1 MFDTGRMSDELK
13 ALKIDVTRLLST
25 ASEEM
30 FDSSNDRAEALS
42 DQIKAALAELGE
54 TVRPRA
60 LQAQVDGSVH
70 HPLSTIVPMLV
81 PLIAIIIKNM
91 RKAAKEPAA
100 ET

>member
-1 MFDTGRMSDELK
+1 VNG
-13 ALKIDVTRLLST
+13 A
-25 ASEEM
+25 
-30 FDSSNDRAEALS
+30 
-42 DQIKAALAELGE
+42 
-54 TVRPRA
+54 
-60 LQAQVDGSVH
+60 VH